1 MSLLSRL
8 ALMMIAALFAGL
20 SNGEARAQEHAE
32 ILQSFGPRFVV
43 FRDKVQDE
51 LKLSAE
57 QKSKLNSRE
66 FDFVQEAREFL
77 MGLQDAKPEERQK
90 KHMEYAQ
97 KANAK
102 LETLLKETLKD
113 DQIKRARQIALQME
127 GLFAIGNP
135 EVSKELKIT
144 DDQRR
149 QFMDVVQSLQKKVEP
164 IIKQMQEGGDPNELR
179 PKMMKVR
186 MEHDRQ
192 IDAFLTD
199 AQKAQW
205 KEMTGKPFK
214 LEE

>member
-113 DQIKRARQIALQME
+113 DQIKRARQIAQYPWFLHKKPWQ
-127 GLFAIGNP
+127 
-135 EVSKELKIT
+135 KELDLMLKN
-144 DDQRR
+144 
-149 QFMDVVQSLQKKVEP
+149 
-164 IIKQMQEGGDPNELR
+164 G
-179 PKMMKVR
+179 
-186 MEHDRQ
+186 
-192 IDAFLTD
+192 
-199 AQKAQW
+199 
-205 KEMTGKPFK
+205 FK
-214 LEE
+214 LEVEALISKDISYVTEQYVPERLEEGNFLD